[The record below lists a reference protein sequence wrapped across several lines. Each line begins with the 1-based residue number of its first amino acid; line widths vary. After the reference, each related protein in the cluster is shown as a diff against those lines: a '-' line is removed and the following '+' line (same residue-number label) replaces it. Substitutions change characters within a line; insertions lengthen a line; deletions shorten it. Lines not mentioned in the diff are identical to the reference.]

1 MSNRVKAEEFL
12 EWEHDAFKRVGAVC
26 RGEAKALVNQRT
38 PEPMK
43 AIAVASALVRHAAAQ
58 LIAFKAGTNAPNFRV
73 SREKFLQ
80 MCARAYD
87 AMADMSGFDEASQTT
102 GVERMA
108 AAVDQMVERASGGG
122 SIDDAVEQDAKWDIP
137 EGFFPGKGGDT

>member
-108 AAVDQMVERASGGG
+108 SGGG

-137 EGFFPGKGGDT
+137 EGFFPGKGGDA